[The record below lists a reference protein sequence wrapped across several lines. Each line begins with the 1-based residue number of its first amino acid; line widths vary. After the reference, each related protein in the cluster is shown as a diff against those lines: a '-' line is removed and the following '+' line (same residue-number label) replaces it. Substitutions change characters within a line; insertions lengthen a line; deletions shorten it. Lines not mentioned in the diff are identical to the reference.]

1 MRIVQL
7 FFLTAVLLL
16 SLGSCSPDSGLN
28 STFDAAK
35 QAETD
40 AARLKA
46 WFAERGLT
54 DSVTRTSSGLYY
66 RITKKNPDSVLVAK
80 GNRVF
85 VNYEGRLLND
95 TLFGTSLKSAVPF
108 SFIPGSGGTIEAWEE
123 GILLFRK
130 GEEGYLYT
138 PSGLAYGNNSRD
150 KIPANSCLRFF
161 VRVENVEK

>member
-1 MRIVQL
+1 MRIVQIFIL
-7 FFLTAVLLL
+7 GAVLMLFI
-16 SLGSCSPDSGLN
+16 GGCSQDSGIS

-40 AARLKA
+40 AALLKA
-46 WFAERGLT
+46 WFTQRGLT
-54 DSVTRTSSGLYY
+54 DSVTRTNSGLYY
-66 RITKKNPDSVLVAK
+66 RITKRQPDSVKVEN

-95 TLFGTSLKSAVPF
+95 TVFGSSLKSAVPF

-130 GEEGYLYT
+130 GEEGYLYS

-161 VRVENVEK
+161 VKVENIEK